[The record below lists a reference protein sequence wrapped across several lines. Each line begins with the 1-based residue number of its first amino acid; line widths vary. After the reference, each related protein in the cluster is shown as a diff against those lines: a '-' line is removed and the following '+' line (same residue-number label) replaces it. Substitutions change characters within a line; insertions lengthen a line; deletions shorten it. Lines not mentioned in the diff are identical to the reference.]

1 MRGRS
6 CTSRSSRRR
15 RTPVSTMRQSRTRRS
30 TADDARLRGG
40 AQRVARGAKRALHPV
55 VGVVGRPVAATLER
69 ALRNSARRG
78 GIALL
83 YHSVDSVRGNPTRE
97 LVPAHDT
104 RLFEAQIRYV
114 RERYRIVRA
123 EQLVDAAAA
132 RRPGERFPVAITFD
146 DDLACHTSFVAPAL
160 LDRQATATFFLALPR
175 GAVHLLVAA
184 PPTCARR
191 GCPGQARRRPRH
203 RAAQRLDSRVGEGD
217 HENEPCSA

>member
-1 MRGRS
+1 
-6 CTSRSSRRR
+6 
-15 RTPVSTMRQSRTRRS
+15 MRQSRTRRS

-146 DDLACHTSFVAPAL
+146 DDLACHTSIVAAAP
-160 LDRQATATFFLALPR
+160 LDRQATATFFLTGASLEEPFTFWWQHLQRALDEGAGSSSTTATTPR
-175 GAVHLLVAA
+175 GA
-184 PPTCARR
+184 TARFTSWGGR
-191 GCPGQARRRPRH
+191 
-203 RAAQRLDSRVGEGD
+203 S
-217 HENEPCSA
+217 